1 MIPGFD
7 LVQFAE
13 TAGPLMV
20 LIVIASI
27 VFAENGLLIGFF
39 LPGDS
44 VLFTI
49 GFLIQGTS
57 HFKLDLNIELVIFI
71 LFLAAVLGANVGYL
85 FGKKIGPTLFK
96 RPNSRL
102 FKQENV
108 QKAQDFY
115 NKHGGKTIII
125 ARFIPV
131 VRTFVPLIAGVA
143 KMEYKTFMTYNIIGA
158 LIWTAGITY
167 LGYFLGKLLH
177 SMGLDVDTV
186 ILPIVAL
193 ILIASVSP
201 AIIQLLKNKSQRQA
215 IWNAT
220 KQEWRKIIERKR

>member
-7 LVQFAE
+7 LVQFAQ
-13 TAGPLMV
+13 TAGPIAV
-20 LIVIASI
+20 LIVVAAII
-27 VFAENGLLIGFF
+27 FAENGLLIGFF
-39 LPGDS
+39 FPGDS

-49 GFLIQGTS
+49 GLLIQGTA
-57 HFKLDLNIELVIFI
+57 HFKLDLNIELVILL
-71 LFLAAVLGANVGYL
+71 LFVAAVLGANVGYL

-115 NKHGGKTIII
+115 DKHGGKTIIL

-143 KMEYKTFMTYNIIGA
+143 KMKYRTFMTYNIIGGFVW
-158 LIWTAGITY
+158 IAGITY
-167 LGYFLGKLLH
+167 LGFFLGKLLQG
-177 SMGLDVDTV
+177 MGLDIDTV

-193 ILIASVSP
+193 ILVVSVSP
-201 AIIQLLKNKSQRQA
+201 AIYQLIKNKKQRQA

-220 KQEWRKIIERKR
+220 KLEWRKIIERKK